1 MNQKSVINKITFSFN
16 NIGELEKISPTISK
30 ARVRLFYT
38 GLNRNGTYITE
49 EFAEKLLATL
59 PYAPVGGF
67 WNDSEEDFTDHGS
80 ICTTEKMRK
89 EKFRA
94 YGVVPEKT
102 NLSWEDHLD
111 EDGVIR
117 KYACCDVLLWTAR
130 YSQAKEIP
138 NKSQSMELYLD
149 SIDGEWVKDDE
160 NCCDYFKFT
169 DGCFLGLTA
178 LGEGVEPCFEG
189 AAFYSLDETAKQF
202 FYKLENYINQQ
213 NNNEGGLEME
223 EIKET
228 LEPAVEPET
237 EPVTEPEAEPA
248 TIPEEPP
255 VVEPEPV
262 ESEPVVEPEPVVES
276 EPVVEPENPVATEP
290 ETNPEVDV
298 SEYTNKIT
306 ELETQV
312 ANYELKITQLEA
324 ELESLK
330 EYKKS
335 QEREQKMQVI
345 EKYSSLLTEDKKE
358 EYKSKIDEYS
368 YEDLKKD
375 VSLEILESNENAL
388 FGRQEVTETLTNL
401 DASFSSGAAKI
412 MSKYYSK

>member
-1 MNQKSVINKITFSFN
+1 MNQKNVINKITFSFN

-59 PYAPVGGF
+59 PYSPVGGF
-67 WNDSEEDFTDHGS
+67 WNESDEDFTDHGS
-80 ICTTEKMRK
+80 ICTSEKMRK

-94 YGVVPEKT
+94 YGVVPEKN

-149 SIDGEWVKDDE
+149 SIEGEWVKDNE
-160 NCCDYFKFT
+160 SCYEYFKFT

-228 LEPAVEPET
+228 LEPTVEPET
-237 EPVTEPEAEPA
+237 EPVIESETEP
-248 TIPEEPP
+248 TTTPEEPP
-255 VVEPEPV
+255 VVETEPANEIEPIV
-262 ESEPVVEPEPVVES
+262 ESEPVVET
-276 EPVVEPENPVATEP
+276 ENPVATEP
-290 ETNPEVDV
+290 ETDPDPEIDV

-324 ELESLK
+324 ELNSLK

-388 FGRQEVTETLTNL
+388 FGRQEVTETLTHL

>member
-1 MNQKSVINKITFSFN
+1 MNQKSVINKITFSFD

-59 PYAPVGGF
+59 PYTPVGGF
-67 WNDSEEDFTDHGS
+67 WNESEEDFTDHGS
-80 ICTTEKMRK
+80 ICTSEKMRK

-94 YGVVPEKT
+94 YGVVPEKN
-102 NLSWEDHLD
+102 NLSWEDRLD

-149 SIDGEWVKDDE
+149 SIEGEWVKDDE
-160 NCCDYFKFT
+160 NCYEYFKFT

-228 LEPAVEPET
+228 LESTVEPEM
-237 EPVTEPEAEPA
+237 EPVTEPETEP
-248 TIPEEPP
+248 TVTTEEPP
-255 VVEPEPV
+255 VVET
-262 ESEPVVEPEPVVES
+262 EPVVGTEPEPVVES
-276 EPVVEPENPVATEP
+276 TEPEVEPENPVITEP
-290 ETNPEVDV
+290 ETDPDPEIDV
-298 SEYTNKIT
+298 SEYTNRIA
-306 ELETQV
+306 ELETQT

-330 EYKKS
+330 EYKKT
-335 QEREQKMQVI
+335 QEREQKMQII

-388 FGRQEVTETLTNL
+388 FGRQEVTETLTHL